1 MNEGASERGPVL
13 MAVDAVPRTAERI
26 EAELTK
32 RYGEDY
38 EIACPDT
45 PEHAMDIL
53 ERFKHD
59 GRQVAVILAAAFLP
73 GLDGTDFLARAH
85 HLFPTAKRGLLIDWG
100 DTSTFAPV
108 RRAMALGHIDFFVQ
122 KPLGAREE
130 NFHRAISELLQ
141 EWAYSQGLGVEA
153 VRIVGER
160 WSQRSQE
167 MRSLLERYGIP
178 FTSFVADAPEGRRLL
193 AEVGASGQ
201 SLPVL
206 LLFDGRVLVD
216 PEYFEVADAF
226 GASVEIGGE
235 REDLT
240 IVGAG
245 PAGLAAAVYGA
256 SEGMDTLVLDH
267 EAIGGQA
274 GTSSR
279 IRNYLGFPRGV
290 GGGELAQRAYLQAW
304 LLGARFNF
312 LRSVTAL
319 RPEGDRFVL
328 DVAGVGSVTSRAV
341 VLALGV
347 RYTRLGV
354 DSLESLVGAGVFYGA
369 SGSEARAMA
378 GEDVCVVG
386 GANSAGQAALHLAR
400 YASTVTLVVRGD
412 SLDKS
417 MSQYLIEEIGATGT
431 IVVRLGTRVVGGGG
445 QGRLDHII
453 LEAADGAQES
463 LTTSAVF
470 VLIGAHPHT
479 DWLPAAIAR
488 DEHGFV
494 LVGADAAASGSWPLE
509 RPPLQLETSMPGVFA
524 VGDVRRGSVKRVASA
539 VGDGAVVVQLV
550 HQFLGAS

>member
-1 MNEGASERGPVL
+1 MNAVVGELAPVL
-13 MAVDAVPRTAERI
+13 MAVDAAPRTGKRI

-32 RYGEDY
+32 RYGDDY
-38 EIACPDT
+38 EIACPGT
-45 PEHAMDIL
+45 PEQAMDIL
-53 ERFKHD
+53 ERFKRD
-59 GRQVAVILAAAFLP
+59 GRQVAMVLVAAFLP
-73 GLDGTDFLARAH
+73 GMDGTDFLAQAH
-85 HLFPTAKRGLLIDWG
+85 HLFPAAKRGLLIDWG
-100 DTSTFAPV
+100 DTSTFDPV

-122 KPLGAREE
+122 KPLGSREE
-130 NFHRAISELLQ
+130 NFHRAVSELLE

-178 FTSFVADAPEGRRLL
+178 FTFLVADAPEGRRLL
-193 AEVGASGQ
+193 AEVGVSSQ
-201 SLPVL
+201 RLPVL
-206 LLFDGRVLVD
+206 LLFDGQVLVD

-235 REDLT
+235 RQDLT

-256 SEGMDTLVLDH
+256 SEGLDTLVLDH

-279 IRNYLGFPRGV
+279 IRNYPGFPRGV

-312 LRSVTAL
+312 LRSVTGL
-319 RPEGDRFVL
+319 RPEGDRLVL
-328 DVAGVGSVTSRAV
+328 DVAGVGSVTSRTV

-354 DSLESLVGAGVFYGA
+354 ESLEALVGAGVFYGA
-369 SGSEARAMA
+369 AVSEARALA

-386 GANSAGQAALHLAR
+386 GANSAGQAALHLAK
-400 YASTVTLVVRGD
+400 YASSVTLIVRGD

-417 MSQYLIEEIGATGT
+417 MSQYLIDEIRATDN
-431 IVVRLGTRVVGGGG
+431 IVVRLGQRVVGGGG

-453 LEAADGAQES
+453 LDSTDGVRES

-479 DWLPAAIAR
+479 DWLPAAISR

-539 VGDGAVVVQLV
+539 VGDGAVVVHLV
-550 HQFLGAS
+550 HQLLDTS